1 MPLLKSKPKPKITP
15 ENAQIVEDGADPGP
29 PSRLELARSNLQVFD
44 IPMEL
49 LVESAENPNEM
60 DDKMFDQF
68 VEKVKE
74 EGFDEPIKVVP
85 HPDGRRYFIV
95 AGHHRVKAGKLLKMT
110 AVPGVVKENW
120 DDDKRKLELVA
131 NNMVKGNLNPE
142 KFTALYNDLAKKY
155 DKEILKAMMGFT
167 KKDAFDK
174 VYKAVSDK
182 LPARQKK
189 QLEDAKETIRSVDDL
204 SSVLNTI
211 FKEGGSELS
220 QGYMVFSFGGKE
232 HIYIQADAELHAA
245 TKHLIEEAKTERV
258 HIGTALLA
266 AIRKVDL
273 TLAPKSDTTGAEPRK
288 VLKLKVK
295 R

>member
-1 MPLLKSKPKPKITP
+1 MPLVKAKLKPPVSPL
-15 ENAQIVEDGADPGP
+15 DGDPDP
-29 PSRLELARSNLQVFD
+29 ATRLELARSNLQVFD
-44 IPMEL
+44 IPVGL

-85 HPDGRRYFIV
+85 HPDGERYFIV
-95 AGHHRVKAGKLLKMT
+95 AGHHRVKAGKLLKMSHI
-110 AVPGVVKENW
+110 PGVVKDGW

-142 KFTALYNDLAKKY
+142 KFTALYNDLAKRY
-155 DKEILKAMMGFT
+155 DKEVLKAMMGFT

-182 LPARQKK
+182 LPARQKR
-189 QLEDAKETIRSVDDL
+189 QLEEAKETIRSVDDL

-220 QGYMVFSFGGKE
+220 HGYMVFSFGGKE
-232 HIYIQADAELHAA
+232 HLYIQSDAELHAA
-245 TKHLIEEAKTERV
+245 AKSLIEQAGHERV
-258 HIGTALLA
+258 HVGQALLA

-273 TLAPKSDTTGAEPRK
+273 TVAPKNANTGAEPKK

>member
-1 MPLLKSKPKPKITP
+1 MPITKPKPKPSPTL
-15 ENAQIVEDGADPGP
+15 ASALADPAEP
-29 PSRLELARSNLQVFD
+29 PKRSRLELAKSSLQVFD
-44 IPMEL
+44 IPIEL
-49 LVESAENPNEM
+49 LVDSEENPNEM
-60 DDKMFDQF
+60 DDKTFDQF

-85 HPDGRRYFIV
+85 HPDGERYFIA
-95 AGHHRVKAGKLLKMT
+95 AGHHRVKCAKLLKFT
-110 AVPGVVKENW
+110 HVPGVVKEGW

-142 KFTALYNDLAKKY
+142 KFTQLYNDLAKRY
-155 DKEILKAMMGFT
+155 DRELLKTMMGFT
-167 KKDAFDK
+167 RKDAFDK

-182 LPARQKK
+182 LPAKQKK
-189 QLEDAKETIRSVDDL
+189 QLEEAKETIRSVDDL

-232 HIYIQADAELHAA
+232 HLYIQADAELHQA
-245 TKHLIEEAKTERV
+245 TKALIEEAKTTGV
-258 HIGTALLA
+258 SVPAALLA

-273 TLAPKSDTTGAEPRK
+273 TIAPKTANTGAEPKK
-288 VLKLKVK
+288 VLKVKVK

>member
-1 MPLLKSKPKPKITP
+1 MAILKHKSKAPSV
-15 ENAQIVEDGADPGP
+15 ENALADPGKP
-29 PSRLELARSNLQVFD
+29 TRLELARSNLQVFD
-44 IPMEL
+44 IPIEL
-49 LVESAENPNEM
+49 LVESEENPNEM

-68 VEKVKE
+68 VEKVRE

-85 HPDGRRYFIV
+85 HPDGERYFIA

-110 AVPGVVKENW
+110 HIPGVIKEGW

-155 DKEILKAMMGFT
+155 DKELLKSMMGFT
-167 KKDAFDK
+167 RKDAFDK

-182 LPARQKK
+182 LPAKQRK
-189 QLEDAKETIRSVDDL
+189 QLEEAKETIRSVDDL

-211 FKEGGSELS
+211 FKEGGSELEK
-220 QGYMVFSFGGKE
+220 GYMVFSFGGKE

-245 TKHLIEEAKTERV
+245 TKHLIEEAKREGV
-258 HIGTALLA
+258 NVGDALKA

-273 TLAPKSDTTGAEPRK
+273 TIAPKNANTGAEPKK
-288 VLKLKVK
+288 VLKIKVK